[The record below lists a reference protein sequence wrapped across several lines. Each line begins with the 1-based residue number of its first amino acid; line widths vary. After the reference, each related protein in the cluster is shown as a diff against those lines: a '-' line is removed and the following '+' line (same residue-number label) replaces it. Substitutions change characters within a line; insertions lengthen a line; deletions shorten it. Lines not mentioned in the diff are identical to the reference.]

1 MIDNTFN
8 KLLTEEM
15 GIIRNVQTD
24 TTAIADKIKHLKGDE
39 LLSNDNIKAK
49 YQAVNRNF
57 VSNSEN
63 VRVIASVL
71 YLTYKFEQDAF

>member
-24 TTAIADKIKHLKGDE
+24 TTAIADKIKRL
-39 LLSNDNIKAK
+39 IKK
-49 YQAVNRNF
+49 
-57 VSNSEN
+57 
-63 VRVIASVL
+63 IC
-71 YLTYKFEQDAF
+71 TYFK